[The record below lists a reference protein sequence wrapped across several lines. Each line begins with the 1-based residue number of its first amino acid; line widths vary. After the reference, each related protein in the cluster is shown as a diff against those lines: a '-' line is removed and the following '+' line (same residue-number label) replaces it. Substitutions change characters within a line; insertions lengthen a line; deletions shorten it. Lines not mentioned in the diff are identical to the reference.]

1 MIITISGTPGSGKST
16 IGKRLAAYLNYRR
29 YDMGALMRED
39 AHDRGMSLSEY
50 HRVTAVNPRGDNL
63 IDAFQRRIG
72 RTKKR
77 AVVEGRLSFHFIP
90 KSLKIFL
97 SVSTA
102 VGARRIWKQLQH
114 STARNEGPQLRT
126 LAQVAH
132 SLARRMNGDRQRYLR
147 YYGVNPFLKRHY
159 DLWLDTSKLTPDAV
173 FRQVRDFVVENLR
186 RQSNRSSIR
195 IKPKKNRH

>member
-16 IGKRLAAYLNYRR
+16 IGQRLAAYLKYRR

-50 HRVTAVNPRGDNL
+50 HRLTAVSPHGDQMV
-63 IDAFQRRIG
+63 DAFQRQLG
-72 RTKKR
+72 RSRKT
-77 AVVEGRLSFHFIP
+77 AVIEGRLSFHFIP

-97 SVSTA
+97 AASTA
-102 VGARRIWKQLQH
+102 VGARRIWKQLQR

-126 LAQVAH
+126 LAQVKR
-132 SLARRMNGDRQRYLR
+132 SIMRRMNGDRRRYRR

-159 DLWLDTSKLTPDAV
+159 DLWLDTSAHTPDAV
-173 FRQVRDFVVENLR
+173 FRRVRDFVVENLR
-186 RQSNRSSIR
+186 RKSAGSSTW
-195 IKPKKNRH
+195 KKTRKKRH